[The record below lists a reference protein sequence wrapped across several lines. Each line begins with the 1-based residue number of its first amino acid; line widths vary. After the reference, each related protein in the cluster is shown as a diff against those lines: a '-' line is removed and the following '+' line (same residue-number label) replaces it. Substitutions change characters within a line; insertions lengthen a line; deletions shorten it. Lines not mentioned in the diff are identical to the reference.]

1 MALTEAKGGEV
12 TGKEAKESASLKTTA
27 SVSVKNVL
35 FATDFSATS
44 EAALPYAT
52 AICRRFGSKL
62 HTVHVLSDAGILMM
76 TGGVDCVSLGTIY
89 DEATTETREKLNQIS
104 ARFES
109 IPHRN
114 YVRHG
119 QVWGNLAEIA
129 KENEIDLIVI
139 GTHGRTGLG
148 KLLLGSVAEN
158 ILRHAKCPVLSVGPN
173 VSGRAKLPALVPALE
188 NAGRDLAPPD
198 LELREILYATDFAHG
213 AEVVARKAVTLA
225 AEFRARLTLMHVIED
240 YTQLGGQTGPVE
252 QSSRRLEGLIPPSA
266 GLAYTPETVLEF
278 GLASE
283 RILKVAAE
291 RETDMMVL
299 GARSIVDVGSTH
311 SPWSTAYSV
320 IAHASCPV
328 LTIHV

>member
-1 MALTEAKGGEV
+1 MPLIEAGRVEV
-12 TGKEAKESASLKTTA
+12 TEKDAKQSASRETAA
-27 SVSVKNVL
+27 SVAVQNVL

-62 HTVHVLSDAGILMM
+62 HTVHVLSDAGFLMM
-76 TGGVDCVSLGTIY
+76 TGNLDCVSLGTLY
-89 DEATTETREKLNQIS
+89 DDAASETREKLNQIS
-104 ARFES
+104 SRLES

-129 KENEIDLIVI
+129 KENEIDLIVM

-158 ILRHAKCPVLSVGPN
+158 ILRHAKCPVLTVGPN
-173 VSGRAKLPALVPALE
+173 VSGRAKLPALKSP
-188 NAGRDLAPPD
+188 GRDLAPPD

-225 AEFRARLTLMHVIED
+225 AEFRARLTLLHVIED
-240 YTQLGGQTGPVE
+240 YTELELQAGVLE
-252 QSSRRLEGLIPPSA
+252 QSSRRLGGLIPPSA
-266 GLAYTPETVLEF
+266 RLAYAPATALEF
-278 GLASE
+278 GSASE
-283 RILKVAAE
+283 CILKFAAK
-291 RETDMMVL
+291 RETDMIVL
-299 GARSIVDVGSTH
+299 GARGVVEVGGTH